1 MEKSSK
7 GLAKEYEEA
16 YEQQVLGSNIHNE
29 GISPKLAEV
38 ELGTPPRGWDTSA
51 AKVLGSNMHNEM
63 HDSS

>member
-29 GISPKLAEV
+29 
-38 ELGTPPRGWDTSA
+38 
-51 AKVLGSNMHNEM
+51 M
-63 HDSS
+63 HDS